1 MQYEKKIMNV
11 RPGEGDSYVPSP
23 VMKISGGLNT
33 LKYTGLGWMIVR
45 WVEENCEARKMG
57 QIDVG

>member
-23 VMKISGGLNT
+23 VMKISGGLN
-33 LKYTGLGWMIVR
+33 YTELHWFGLD
-45 WVEENCEARKMG
+45 NC
-57 QIDVG
+57 